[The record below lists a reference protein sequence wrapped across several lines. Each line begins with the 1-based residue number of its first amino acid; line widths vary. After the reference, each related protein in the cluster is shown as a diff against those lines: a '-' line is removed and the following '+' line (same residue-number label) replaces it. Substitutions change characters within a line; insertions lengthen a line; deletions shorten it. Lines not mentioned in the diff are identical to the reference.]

1 MHESFDGTV
10 IYNEGINTSI
20 SKISRYWESFEWSHE
35 LIYRTYMLGGQSGHV
50 YMPHNTHNTL
60 ILINNVEKWRLM
72 RKNER
77 IRKYSPPFLSKRC
90 YLYKE
95 KFFQSF
101 IHIHISR
108 SLSAL
113 IFKRVKK
120 KKSSRIEE
128 VNGDPSQL
136 VKAWLKKK
144 KGNFFLI
151 PFSKS

>member
-20 SKISRYWESFEWSHE
+20 SKISRSWESFEWSHE
-35 LIYRTYMLGGQSGHV
+35 LICRTYMLGGQSGHV

-120 KKSSRIEE
+120 KKILKNWGGQWRSKPTCES
-128 VNGDPSQL
+128 L
-136 VKAWLKKK
+136 VKKK
-144 KGNFFLI
+144 KRKFF
-151 PFSKS
+151 FNSFF